1 MSDGT
6 VKVTAEANLHVS
18 QLLALLQGPLSDV
31 LSQINAHGL
40 ALTDP
45 NVWAGPAASMF
56 ANQVW
61 PEVQTQLDSVR
72 GSLGTVQTQVSGILT
87 NVTQAGAG
95 LVAGAAS
102 TATGLVGSL

>member
-18 QLLALLQGPLSDV
+18 QLLSLLQGPLNDV
-31 LSQINAHGL
+31 LSQITSHGL

-45 NVWAGPAASMF
+45 NVWAGPAASVF

-61 PEVQTQLDSVR
+61 PEVQTQLDTVR
-72 GSLGTVQTQVSGILT
+72 GSLGQVQSQVSGVLS

-95 LVAGAAS
+95 
-102 TATGLVGSL
+102 SLLSGV